1 MASKSRDITLA
12 APSNVAFGLARAA
25 GSELPGF
32 RVSRDDPAGYYLKFA
47 RGFGWT
53 NPTDIEVTVY
63 QLDAQSSQLRLSAN
77 ILALFD
83 PFGFLDSTLDR
94 FENHL
99 RAHHQ
104 ASLQG
109 VRPPPP
115 PRDRRV
121 MWANIIII
129 GVMLAALGLIV
140 LVAVLAALL
149 GH

>member
-12 APSNVAFGLARAA
+12 APSHISYGLARAA

-32 RVSRDDPAGYYLKFA
+32 RISREDPAGYYLKFA

-53 NPTDIEVTVY
+53 NPTDVEVTVY
-63 QLDAQSSQLRLSAN
+63 QLDAQTSQLRLNAS
-77 ILALFD
+77 ILALLD
-83 PFGFLDSTLDR
+83 PFGFLDSALDM
-94 FENHL
+94 FESHL

-115 PRDRRV
+115 PKDRRALWV
-121 MWANIIII
+121 NIVII
-129 GVMLAALGLIV
+129 VAALGV
-140 LVAVLAALL
+140 LGLLVLLVVAVAVL
-149 GH
+149 GR